1 LIASKFERKMLQHNQ
16 RPNDVVYSIHVKR
29 MLYSGSNHLA
39 FRGGNFYSKLCSQ
52 ILHTDEIKKEDAQIN
67 NLTL

>member
-1 LIASKFERKMLQHNQ
+1 MQS
-16 RPNDVVYSIHVKR
+16 NDFKIYYITVFSIR
-29 MLYSGSNHLA
+29 CYILESNHLA
-39 FRGGNFYSKLCSQ
+39 LRGGNFYSKLCSQ